1 MATKDPKAMW
11 RVYINVGSMNADYK
25 TVIAKHI
32 DGAYQAAVKL
42 FRMEDPD
49 FHDTQVHKIEMLGR
63 ED

>member
-11 RVYINVGSMNADYK
+11 RVYINVGSMNTDYR
-25 TVIAKHI
+25 TVLARHI

-42 FRMEDPD
+42 FKADPD
-49 FHDTQVHKIEMLGR
+49 FHENQIHKIEMLGR